1 MWSVCKWEIRKTTI
15 PHVLTEAQRSS
26 SKFRRKVT
34 SLDILFSQYAPG
46 VLLMTCHNPNGIIW
60 QNSEKNYRD
69 EEPWARSVTD
79 GGCLPP
85 ALSPAR
91 SNITPARD
99 SPQQPRTLF
108 IKAKISRVARSRAK
122 IFWEPTI
129 KQLAISKDWPWRDR
143 PVR

>member
-26 SKFRRKVT
+26 SKFWRTVT
-34 SLDILFSQYAPG
+34 SPNILFSQYAPG

-85 ALSPAR
+85 VLSPAR
-91 SNITPARD
+91 SNITPARFSSAATD
-99 SPQQPRTLF
+99 AFYQSKNIASGAEPCKNLLRAYNQT
-108 IKAKISRVARSRAK
+108 ISHFQR
-122 IFWEPTI
+122 
-129 KQLAISKDWPWRDR
+129 WPWRDR
-143 PVR
+143 PVW